1 MRLSIPRWAAVGLAS
16 LLLASAVFAG
26 DFEDGMQFVLSK
38 DYARAVQSFRKA
50 AEDGNADAQFNLGV
64 MYSKGRGVEQDYAR
78 AAHWYRKAAE
88 QDDVPAQ
95 SMLGFMHLKGQ
106 GVQQDYQRPDGTNTP
121 PSGHPV

>member
-1 MRLSIPRWAAVGLAS
+1 MRLSIPPWAAVGLAS
-16 LLLASAVFAG
+16 LLLASSIFAG

-78 AAHWYRKAAE
+78 AAHWYRKAHNLL
-88 QDDVPAQ
+88 QHPCGTRPLPRNRPA
-95 SMLGFMHLKGQ
+95 LFPVLLH
-106 GVQQDYQRPDGTNTP
+106 RP
-121 PSGHPV
+121 HRA